1 MRPPPRA
8 ICLAGEMCN
17 PDGLPYEA
25 LMNHGTEDLCIKVK
39 RVRYWIE
46 WLLVSLSARLIPLMP
61 LGVLRA
67 ISEFAA
73 SLVYVFDTKSRA
85 VAVANLEMAYGSE
98 LTPKQRNL
106 IARRSFQA
114 FGRNFLELFWTPRL
128 NRDNVE
134 KYISAEDRHRF
145 HEIAESETPF
155 IAITPH
161 FGNIELA
168 GSFLGYKGKHCMVI
182 SQPLK
187 NERLTPIA
195 RRLREASGHKIVVPE
210 NAVVRLLKALR
221 DGTSVFLFTDLTLK
235 LRDSAVVI
243 EEFGLKT
250 RVTQLHAFLHL
261 RTGIPILPFVTL
273 PRGDGGYQ
281 VSFLGELRFASETPY
296 HEVTQACWNQFEP
309 IIRAHP
315 EYWLWLYKHWRYRP
329 SAAIRPYPFYAKH
342 SVQFDLEIESQEH
355 PERAKLLGEQIRE
368 YAKWRRNNE

>member
-1 MRPPPRA
+1 
-8 ICLAGEMCN
+8 
-17 PDGLPYEA
+17 
-25 LMNHGTEDLCIKVK
+25 
-39 RVRYWIE
+39 
-46 WLLVSLSARLIPLMP
+46 
-61 LGVLRA
+61 
-67 ISEFAA
+67 
-73 SLVYVFDTKSRA
+73 
-85 VAVANLEMAYGSE
+85 
-98 LTPKQRNL
+98 
-106 IARRSFQA
+106 
-114 FGRNFLELFWTPRL
+114 
-128 NRDNVE
+128 
-134 KYISAEDRHRF
+134 
-145 HEIAESETPF
+145 
-155 IAITPH
+155 
-161 FGNIELA
+161 
-168 GSFLGYKGKHCMVI
+168 MVI

-281 VSFLGELRFASETPY
+281 VSFLGELRFASDTPY

>member
-46 WLLVSLSARLIPLMP
+46 WLLVSLFARLIPLTP

-134 KYISAEDRHRF
+134 TYISAEDRH
-145 HEIAESETPF
+145 
-155 IAITPH
+155 
-161 FGNIELA
+161 
-168 GSFLGYKGKHCMVI
+168 
-182 SQPLK
+182 
-187 NERLTPIA
+187 
-195 RRLREASGHKIVVPE
+195 
-210 NAVVRLLKALR
+210 
-221 DGTSVFLFTDLTLK
+221 
-235 LRDSAVVI
+235 
-243 EEFGLKT
+243 
-250 RVTQLHAFLHL
+250 
-261 RTGIPILPFVTL
+261 
-273 PRGDGGYQ
+273 
-281 VSFLGELRFASETPY
+281 
-296 HEVTQACWNQFEP
+296 
-309 IIRAHP
+309 
-315 EYWLWLYKHWRYRP
+315 
-329 SAAIRPYPFYAKH
+329 
-342 SVQFDLEIESQEH
+342 
-355 PERAKLLGEQIRE
+355 
-368 YAKWRRNNE
+368 